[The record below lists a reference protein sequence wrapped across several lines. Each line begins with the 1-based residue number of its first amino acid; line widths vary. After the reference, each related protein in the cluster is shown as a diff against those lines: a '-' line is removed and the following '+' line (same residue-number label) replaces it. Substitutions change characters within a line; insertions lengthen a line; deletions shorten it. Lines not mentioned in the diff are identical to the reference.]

1 MNEASVVSNLVLNDR
16 VKGLIHSNKATST
29 KKIIKKHSLNIFKNK
44 IIQDL

>member
-29 KKIIKKHSLNIFKNK
+29 KKNHQKAFAANF
-44 IIQDL
+44 